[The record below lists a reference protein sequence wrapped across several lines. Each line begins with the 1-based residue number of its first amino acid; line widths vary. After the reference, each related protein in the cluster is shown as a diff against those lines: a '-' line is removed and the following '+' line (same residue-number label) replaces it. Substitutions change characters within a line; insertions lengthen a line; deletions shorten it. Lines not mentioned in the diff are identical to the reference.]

1 MTQVASKKEKNKGK
15 QNLKYSEEF
24 KNFLIVLGTF
34 SPRALNLFRQN
45 LEGLTIQNI
54 RRLRSNSED
63 ILTDPTLCF
72 ENVAHFKRF
81 LDSIGYDGPIAAMS
95 DNTKL
100 KPRLRYSLQMGCII
114 GSTFSVNETSIET
127 YNDIPLVINKIKENN
142 SIAKYV
148 RVYILQVPLPK
159 FPPVIIALLPN
170 NRSDKTE
177 SIVNIHKLLLDFAQ
191 ELGLHIISIG
201 SDGATGQNQCYR
213 VYIGHPYIGD

>member
-1 MTQVASKKEKNKGK
+1 MNCAGYTDKSVCNECLSLKVDKNLQNRIAIVKPPKSKLKHIPKHYFENDPLKKY
-15 QNLKYSEEF
+15 LKYVDLNIVWS
-24 KNFLIVLGTF
+24 LIKDNNSDTASDVWVTL
-34 SPRALNLFRQN
+34 ANK
-45 LEGLTIQNI
+45 EGLTIQNI

-72 ENVAHFKRF
+72 EN
-81 LDSIGYDGPIAAMS
+81 
-95 DNTKL
+95 
-100 KPRLRYSLQMGCII
+100 
-114 GSTFSVNETSIET
+114 
-127 YNDIPLVINKIKENN
+127 ENN